1 MAAGKS
7 SNPSIRS
14 DLSVKLRGAVQLYD
28 ALSSTHFIYLFI
40 YSQFDLKISFFQFSD
55 EVKGAFDSCF
65 LVLEFNHI

>member
-28 ALSSTHFIYLFI
+28 ALSSTHFFFFFP
-40 YSQFDLKISFFQFSD
+40 QFDLKISFFQFSD